1 MVTALRK
8 KKVEKRGE
16 MGILRVY
23 RKRLSDQVIFKLRFK
38 AVRHMLM

>member
-8 KKVEKRGE
+8 KKVEKRGGE

-23 RKRLSDQVIFKLRFK
+23 RKRLSDEVIFKLRL
-38 AVRHMLM
+38 RQ